1 MPEDNNVILSLKK
14 VTKRYPGVTALRDVS
29 IDFRKG
35 EVHALLGE
43 NGAGKS
49 TLIKAIT
56 GAIDID
62 EGTIEF
68 DGKSYTGFTTS
79 QSKELG
85 ISAVYQE
92 SNLVTQLSVA
102 NNIYLGDY
110 KKKGLFCD
118 DDTMC
123 KNAEEILE
131 SLGFEVNAKTQ
142 AMLLSA
148 AQQQIVEIGRALAR
162 DLKVIIFDE
171 PTSALMNKEVDDLFD
186 IILKLKERN
195 ICVIYIT
202 HRIEELF
209 RISDRVSIMRDG
221 EYIDTYETKKTDR
234 TTLINKMV
242 GREFHEDYPRI
253 DLSKIGETVLEVKNL
268 SGDAFNNISFS
279 VRKGEILG
287 FAGLIGAGRTEIA
300 RAVFGADPIKEGQ
313 IFIHGKETVIKEP
326 ADAIKNKIGYIPEE
340 RKTQGL
346 FLGDSIKHNA
356 SISAIQQV
364 SNRFG
369 FVQPKLEKELTD
381 KYCLKMRVKAPNF
394 ETMIMNLSGGN
405 QQKVL
410 VAKWMATQCDVIF
423 FDEPTRGID
432 VGARREI
439 YDLMIA
445 MANEGI
451 AVVLISS
458 DMMEIIGMANRIM
471 VFYEGNFI
479 GELPGYEVTQEKIM
493 QYASGYAD

>member
-1 MPEDNNVILSLKK
+1 MENDVILSLKN
-14 VTKRYPGVTALRDVS
+14 VTKRYPGVTALKDAS

-49 TLIKAIT
+49 TMIKTIT

-62 EGTIEF
+62 EGTIDF
-68 DGKSYTGFTTS
+68 DGKTYKGFTTS

-92 SNLVTQLSVA
+92 SNLVTTLSVA
-102 NNIYLGDY
+102 NNIFLGDF
-110 KKKGLFCD
+110 KTKGLFCND
-118 DDTMC
+118 DEMVS
-123 KNAEEILE
+123 KAEEILA
-131 SLGFEVNAKTQ
+131 SLNFEVNGRTQ
-142 AMLLSA
+142 AQLLSA
-148 AQQQIVEIGRALAR
+148 AQQQIVEIGRALVR

-171 PTSALMNKEVDDLFD
+171 PTSALMNNEVDQLFE
-186 IILKLKERN
+186 IIMKLKERG

-209 RISDRVSIMRDG
+209 RISDRVTIMRDG
-221 EYIDTYETKKTDR
+221 MVIDTVNTKDVDR

-242 GREFHEDYPRI
+242 GREFVEKYPQI
-253 DLSKIGETVLEVKNL
+253 DVSKIGNTVLEVKNM
-268 SGDAFNNISFS
+268 SGDAFENISFK
-279 VRKGEILG
+279 VRAGEILG

-313 IFIHGKETVIKEP
+313 IFMHGKEVKVNEP

-346 FLGDSIKHNA
+346 FLNDSIKHNA
-356 SISAIQQV
+356 SLAAIDRV

-369 FVQPKLEKELTD
+369 FIQPVKEKDLTD
-381 KYCLKMRVKAPNF
+381 RYCLKMRVKAPDF

-439 YDLMIA
+439 YDLMID

-471 VFYEGNFI
+471 VFYEGKFI

-493 QYASGYAD
+493 QYASGYKD

>member
-1 MPEDNNVILSLKK
+1 MENDVILSLKN
-14 VTKRYPGVTALRDVS
+14 VTKRYPGVTALKDAS

-49 TLIKAIT
+49 TMIKTIT

-62 EGTIEF
+62 EGTIDF
-68 DGKSYTGFTTS
+68 DGKSYKGFTTS

-92 SNLVTQLSVA
+92 SNLVTTLSVA
-102 NNIYLGDY
+102 NNIFLGDF
-110 KKKGLFCD
+110 KTKGLFCND
-118 DDTMC
+118 DEMVS
-123 KNAEEILE
+123 KAEEILA
-131 SLGFEVNAKTQ
+131 SLNFEVNGRTQ
-142 AMLLSA
+142 AQLLSA
-148 AQQQIVEIGRALAR
+148 AQQQIVEIGRALVR

-171 PTSALMNKEVDDLFD
+171 PTSALMNNEVDQLFE
-186 IILKLKERN
+186 IIMKLKERG

-209 RISDRVSIMRDG
+209 RISDRVTIMRDG
-221 EYIDTYETKKTDR
+221 MVIDTVNTKDVDR

-242 GREFHEDYPRI
+242 GREFVEKYPQI
-253 DLSKIGETVLEVKNL
+253 DVSKIGDTVLEVKNM
-268 SGDAFNNISFS
+268 SGDAFENISFK
-279 VRKGEILG
+279 VRAGEILG

-313 IFIHGKETVIKEP
+313 IFMHGKEVKVNEP

-346 FLGDSIKHNA
+346 FLNDSIKHNA
-356 SISAIQQV
+356 SLAAIDRV

-369 FVQPKLEKELTD
+369 FIQPVKEKDLTD
-381 KYCLKMRVKAPNF
+381 RYCLKMRVKAPDF

-439 YDLMIA
+439 YDLMID

-471 VFYEGNFI
+471 VFYEGKFI

-493 QYASGYAD
+493 QYASGYKD

>member
-1 MPEDNNVILSLKK
+1 MENDVILSLKN
-14 VTKRYPGVTALRDVS
+14 VTKRYPGVTALKDAS

-49 TLIKAIT
+49 TMIKTIT

-62 EGTIEF
+62 EGTIDF
-68 DGKSYTGFTTS
+68 DGKTYKGFTTS

-92 SNLVTQLSVA
+92 SNLVTTLSVA
-102 NNIYLGDY
+102 NNIFLGDF
-110 KKKGLFCD
+110 KTKGLFCND
-118 DDTMC
+118 DEMVS
-123 KNAEEILE
+123 KAEEILA
-131 SLGFEVNAKTQ
+131 SLNFEVNGRTQ
-142 AMLLSA
+142 AQLLSA
-148 AQQQIVEIGRALAR
+148 AQQQIVEIGRALVR

-171 PTSALMNKEVDDLFD
+171 PTSALMNNEVDQLFE
-186 IILKLKERN
+186 IIMKLKERG

-209 RISDRVSIMRDG
+209 RISDRVTIMRDG
-221 EYIDTYETKKTDR
+221 MVIDTVNTKDVDR

-242 GREFHEDYPRI
+242 GREFVEKYPQI
-253 DLSKIGETVLEVKNL
+253 DVSKIGDTVLEVKNM
-268 SGDAFNNISFS
+268 SGDAFENISFK
-279 VRKGEILG
+279 VRAGEILG

-313 IFIHGKETVIKEP
+313 IFMHGKEVKVNEP

-346 FLGDSIKHNA
+346 FLNDSIKHNA
-356 SISAIQQV
+356 SLAAIDRV

-369 FVQPKLEKELTD
+369 FIQPVKEKDLTD
-381 KYCLKMRVKAPNF
+381 RYCLKMRVKAPDF

-439 YDLMIA
+439 YDLMID

-471 VFYEGNFI
+471 VFYEGKFI

-493 QYASGYAD
+493 QYASGYKD